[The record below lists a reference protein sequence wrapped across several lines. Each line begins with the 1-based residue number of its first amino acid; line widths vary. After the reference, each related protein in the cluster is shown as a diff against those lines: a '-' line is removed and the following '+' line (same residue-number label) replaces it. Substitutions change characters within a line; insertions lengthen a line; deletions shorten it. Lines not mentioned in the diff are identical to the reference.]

1 MTRGWLRIS
10 VVRNQGGGGVS
21 RTSKAKPVLLV
32 REMFTIDHL
41 SRVRHLVRWA
51 ARLVGLSGARTDRL
65 VEAVNEAAINAVAHG
80 GGSGRLELVQHNQT
94 SLTARVIDDGPGI
107 PPLPVIQRPPPDA
120 TSGRGRWLM
129 QQCCDKMRI
138 RTGPRGTTV
147 ELDVALSA
155 L

>member
-1 MTRGWLRIS
+1 
-10 VVRNQGGGGVS
+10 
-21 RTSKAKPVLLV
+21 
-32 REMFTIDHL
+32 MFTVDHL

-51 ARLVGLSGARTDRL
+51 ARLVGLSGSRTDRL

-80 GGSGRLELVQHNQT
+80 GGSGRLELLRYNHT
-94 SLTARVIDDGPGI
+94 SLRARVVDHGPGI
-107 PPLPVIQRPPPDA
+107 PPLPAIAQPPSDA

-147 ELDVALSA
+147 ELDVALSVP
-155 L
+155 